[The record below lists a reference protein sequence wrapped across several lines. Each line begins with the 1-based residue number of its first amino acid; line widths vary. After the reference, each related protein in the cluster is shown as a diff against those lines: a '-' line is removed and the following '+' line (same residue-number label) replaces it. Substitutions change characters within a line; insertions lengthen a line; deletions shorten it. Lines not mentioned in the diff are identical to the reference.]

1 MNLYQINSEI
11 TALID
16 SSVNPETGEIS
27 SDVSTRLDQLL
38 EQKDQKIINSAKY
51 IKNRAAFVDAMKSE
65 IKSLQERVKSEERK
79 IEYLE
84 GYAKAFMTHGEKY
97 EDAQCCV
104 SLRKSQRV
112 DVLDINLV
120 PQEYK
125 KEKIEITADKKLIA
139 DALKAGAQI
148 EGAKLTEGYSLQIK

>member
-16 SSVNPETGEIS
+16 SSVNSETGEIS
-27 SDVSTRLDQLL
+27 SDISAKLDQLID
-38 EQKDQKIINSAKY
+38 QKDQKIINSAKY
-51 IKNRAAFVDAMKSE
+51 IKNRSAFVDAMKAE
-65 IKSLQERVKSEERK
+65 IKALQERVKSEEKK

-84 GYAKAFMTHGEKY
+84 GYAKTFMVHGEKY
-97 EDAQCCV
+97 EDSQCCV

-125 KEKIEITADKKLIA
+125 KEKVEITADKKLIA
-139 DALKAGAQI
+139 DALKSGAVIAGT
-148 EGAKLTEGYSLQIK
+148 KLTENYSLSIK